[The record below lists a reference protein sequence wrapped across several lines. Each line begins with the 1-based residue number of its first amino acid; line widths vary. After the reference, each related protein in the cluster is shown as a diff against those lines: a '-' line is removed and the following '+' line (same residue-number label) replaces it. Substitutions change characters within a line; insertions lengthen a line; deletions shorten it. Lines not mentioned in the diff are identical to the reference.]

1 MNPEGLKIL
10 LVEDDEDDAFF
21 IKDLIA
27 ERDLNPRPVVK
38 HAINPQ
44 SALDFLDQ
52 TTFDICLFDFRL
64 GEIDGIDLLRMV
76 RQRDISTPIIFLTGQ
91 GDQEVAVEAMK
102 SGATD
107 YRTKGSLT
115 SESLFQS
122 IRFAI
127 QLKKEEER
135 RQQAED
141 QLKKYNE
148 ELTQANSDLQVSMK
162 KLQSAQ
168 DQILRSEKL
177 ASIGRLA
184 AGVCHELLNP
194 LNIISGHVQA
204 LMLER
209 QNDESL
215 NEDFESIMEEIGRI
229 EKIVGGLL
237 KFSRKEDME
246 LTYSDINEELES
258 VLSIMEK
265 DMQIDNVHVIRKFS
279 EDLPKIK
286 IDANRMRQV
295 FLNLTNNARHA
306 MERGGNLTV
315 TTEFHVRELKQN
327 RRKTD
332 IKTNPDKIPV
342 IQRNFIRII
351 FADTGT
357 GIKEEDM
364 VKLFDPFFTTKPE
377 DQGTGLGLSVCYT
390 IIEKH
395 SGSIEVESKYGEGA
409 TFQIDLPCISRRE
422 EDQNTTKDIHQHSS
436 K

>member
-1 MNPEGLKIL
+1 
-10 LVEDDEDDAFF
+10 
-21 IKDLIA
+21 
-27 ERDLNPRPVVK
+27 
-38 HAINPQ
+38 
-44 SALDFLDQ
+44 
-52 TTFDICLFDFRL
+52 
-64 GEIDGIDLLRMV
+64 
-76 RQRDISTPIIFLTGQ
+76 
-91 GDQEVAVEAMK
+91 
-102 SGATD
+102 
-107 YRTKGSLT
+107 
-115 SESLFQS
+115 
-122 IRFAI
+122 
-127 QLKKEEER
+127 
-135 RQQAED
+135 
-141 QLKKYNE
+141 
-148 ELTQANSDLQVSMK
+148 LQVSMK
-162 KLQSAQ
+162 KLQTAQ

-209 QNDESL
+209 QKDESL
-215 NEDFESIMEEIGRI
+215 NEDLESIMEEIGRI

-246 LTYSDINEELES
+246 LTYSNINEELES

-265 DMQIDNVHVIRKFS
+265 DMQIDNVQVVRNFAT
-279 EDLPKIK
+279 DLPKIK

-295 FLNLTNNARHA
+295 FMNLTNNARHA
-306 MERGGNLTV
+306 MERGGTLTV
-315 TTEFHVRELKQN
+315 TTKLHVRELRQN

-332 IKTNPDKIPV
+332 IKTHPAEIPM
-342 IQRNFIRII
+342 IQRNFIRIQ

-377 DQGTGLGLSVCYT
+377 DKGTGLGLSVCYT

-395 SGSIEVESKYGEGA
+395 AGSIEVESKYGEGA
-409 TFQIDLPCISRRE
+409 TFQIDLPCISLQE
-422 EDQNTTKDIHQHSS
+422 NDQKTTKNIPQHSP